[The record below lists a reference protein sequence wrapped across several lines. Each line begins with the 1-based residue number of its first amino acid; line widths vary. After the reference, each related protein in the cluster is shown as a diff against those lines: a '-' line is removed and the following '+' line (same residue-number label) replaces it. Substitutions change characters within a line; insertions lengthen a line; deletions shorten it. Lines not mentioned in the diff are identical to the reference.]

1 MKINKEVSILHKE
14 YIHLVEGSDTVVLFI
29 HGILGSPDMF
39 NIYIEKI
46 PKEWS
51 VYNMLL
57 DGHGKTVTDF
67 AHSSMRKWK
76 RQVDR
81 TVYELSLKYDKIIIV
96 AHSMGTLLA
105 INATEKYP
113 SKIKQLFFL
122 AVPLKIFL
130 RPIAPLTALKVLFEE
145 VSDNDP
151 IAVAMRDGYSV
162 QIDKNLLAYISW
174 LPRYIELFK
183 ESRAT
188 RARAGMIDVPC
199 NVYLSK
205 KDDMVSVHS
214 GKYFENNKK
223 VKLSILENSL
233 HMYFVDDEMNFLL
246 EEFNEACKRVMR
258 LKK

>member
-1 MKINKEVSILHKE
+1 MLHKE
-14 YIHLVEGSDTVVLFI
+14 YIRLVESSDTVVLFI

-39 NIYIEKI
+39 NRYIEKM
-46 PKEWS
+46 PKGWS

-67 AHSSMRKWK
+67 AHSSMKKWK
-76 RQVDR
+76 RQVDH
-81 TVYELSLKYDKIIIV
+81 TVYELSIKYDKIIIV
-96 AHSMGTLLA
+96 GHSMGTLLA

-113 SKIKQLFFL
+113 SKIKQLFLL

-130 RPIAPLTALKVLFEE
+130 RPIAPITALKVVFEE

-162 QIDKNLLAYISW
+162 QIEKNLLAYLSW

-188 RARAGMIDVPC
+188 RVRAGMIDVPC

-214 GKYFENNKK
+214 CKYFENNKK
-223 VKLSILENSL
+223 VKVSILENSL
-233 HMYFVDDEMNFLL
+233 HLYFVDDEMNFLL
-246 EEFNEACKRVMR
+246 EEFNEACKRVMS

>member
-1 MKINKEVSILHKE
+1 MNQEVKILHKE
-14 YIHLVEGSDTVVLFI
+14 YIRSVEGSDTVVLFI

-39 NIYIEKI
+39 NKYIEQM

-57 DGHGKTVTDF
+57 DGHGKTVADF
-67 AHSSMRKWK
+67 AHTSMKKWK
-76 RQVDR
+76 NQVNH
-81 TVYELSLKYDKIIIV
+81 TVYELSEKYEKIIIV
-96 AHSMGTLLA
+96 GHSMGTLLA

-113 SKIKQLFFL
+113 SKIKQLFLL

-130 RPIAPLTALKVLFEE
+130 RPIAPLTALKVVFEE

-162 QIDKNLLAYISW
+162 QPDKNLLGYLRW

-183 ESRAT
+183 ESRTT
-188 RARAGMIDVPC
+188 RTKAKLINVPC

-214 GKYFENNKK
+214 EKYFTDNKNVK
-223 VKLSILENSL
+223 VSILENSL
-233 HMYFVDDEMNFLL
+233 HLYFEEPEMEFLL
-246 EEFNEACKRVMR
+246 KEFNDVCNSVMN
-258 LKK
+258 KK

>member
-1 MKINKEVSILHKE
+1 MHKE
-14 YIHLVEGSDTVVLFI
+14 YIRQVEGSDTVILFI

-39 NIYIEKI
+39 KEYISNMPEQ
-46 PKEWS
+46 WS

-57 DGHGKTVTDF
+57 EGHGKTVRDF
-67 AHSSMRKWK
+67 AHSSMKKWK
-76 RQVDR
+76 RQVDH
-81 TVYELSLKYDKIIIV
+81 TLYELSIKYNKIIIV

-113 SKIKQLFFL
+113 FKVKQLFLL

-130 RPIAPLTALKVLFEE
+130 RPTAPLNALKVVFEE

-162 QIDKNLLAYISW
+162 KPNKNIFEYISW
-174 LPRYIELFK
+174 LPRYMELFK

-188 RARAGMIDVPC
+188 RRKAGRVDVPC

-205 KDDMVSVHS
+205 KDDMVSVQ
-214 GKYFENNKK
+214 GYKYFENNQR
-223 VKLSILENSL
+223 VKLTILENSL
-233 HMYFVDDEMNFLL
+233 HMYFADDEMEFLIN
-246 EEFNEACKRVMR
+246 EFNEACNRVMSE
-258 LKK
+258 

>member
-1 MKINKEVSILHKE
+1 MLHKE
-14 YIHLVEGSDTVVLFI
+14 YIRLVEGSNTVVLFI

-39 NIYIEKI
+39 NKYIEQM

-67 AHSSMRKWK
+67 AHTSMKKWK
-76 RQVDR
+76 SQVDH
-81 TVYELSLKYDKIIIV
+81 TVYKLSIKYEKIIIV
-96 AHSMGTLLA
+96 GHSMGTLLA

-113 SKIKQLFFL
+113 TKIKQLFLL
-122 AVPLKIFL
+122 AVPLRIFL
-130 RPIAPLTALKVLFEE
+130 KPIAPLTALKVVFEE
-145 VSDNDP
+145 VSDSDP

-162 QIDKNLLAYISW
+162 QPDKNLLGYLRW

-188 RARAGMIDVPC
+188 RTRARMIDVPC
-199 NVYLSK
+199 NVYLSR

-214 GKYFENNKK
+214 EKYFTENKRVK
-223 VKLSILENSL
+223 VSILENSL
-233 HMYFVDDEMNFLL
+233 HMYFEESEMKFLL
-246 EEFNEACKRVMR
+246 KEFNDVCNRIMR
-258 LKK
+258 EK

>member
-1 MKINKEVSILHKE
+1 MLHKE
-14 YIHLVEGSDTVVLFI
+14 YIRLVEGSDTVVLFI
-29 HGILGSPDMF
+29 HGILGSPNIF
-39 NIYIEKI
+39 NKYIEKT
-46 PKEWS
+46 PKDWS

-57 DGHGKTVTDF
+57 DGHGKTVKDF
-67 AHSSMRKWK
+67 AHSSMKKWK

-81 TVYELSLKYDKIIIV
+81 TVYELSMKYDKIMIV
-96 AHSMGTLLA
+96 GHSMGTLLA
-105 INATEKYP
+105 INSTKKYP

-130 RPIAPLTALKVLFEE
+130 RPIAPLTALKVVFDE

-151 IAVAMRDGYSV
+151 VAIAMRDGYSI
-162 QIDKNLLAYISW
+162 QIEKNLFVYISW
-174 LPRYIELFK
+174 LPRYMELFK

-188 RARAGMIDVPC
+188 RARVNMIDVPC

-205 KDDMVSVHS
+205 KDDMVSIHS
-214 GKYFENNKK
+214 SKYFENNERI
-223 VKLSILENSL
+223 KLSVLENSL

-246 EEFNEACKRVMR
+246 KEFDEACKRVIN